1 MLAGDFSCHLGARGS
16 QWLLFSKA
24 GDEMV
29 TNGVLAFFSRVCG
42 LGLVGFNL
50 AGSFFFFCYQSFPHL
65 KSVTASPTGIWQQ
78 AWCCRQK
85 PFVGEKVHVFR
96 LLASTDF

>member
-50 AGSFFFFCYQSFPHL
+50 AGSFFFFLLPIFSTFKIRYCLPYGDMA
-65 KSVTASPTGIWQQ
+65 ASL
-78 AWCCRQK
+78 
-85 PFVGEKVHVFR
+85 V
-96 LLASTDF
+96 LSTEAICW